1 MNKDKL
7 AEYIIDRILKGDIF
21 FLGNDDIVRIQEK
34 ESNIKFERTDIKIRL
49 KKYNKESKLYFI
61 KKDEKLKNFSSDV
74 YIPAGANWETLFG
87 FYFEEDII
95 IKVHVYFIGKEFD
108 LDKLSEMVY
117 SLFTD
122 IEKDYIKINK
132 VAFKYDEGVKP
143 DKNVEKA
150 IIDDIKKTKVIEGD
164 KNGKVS

>member
-7 AEYIIDRILKGDIF
+7 AEYIIDRILKGDVF
-21 FLGNDDIVRIQEK
+21 FLGNEDIVKMQEE
-34 ESNIKFERTDIKIRL
+34 ESNIKFERTDIKVRL
-49 KKYNKESKLYFI
+49 KKYNKESTLYFI
-61 KKDEKLKNFSSDV
+61 KKDDKLKNFSSDV

-87 FYFEEDII
+87 FYFEEDLL

-122 IEKDYIKINK
+122 IEKDYIRTSKI
-132 VAFKYDEGVKP
+132 AFKYDEGAKAN
-143 DKNVEKA
+143 KKVEDA
-150 IIDDIKKTKVIEGD
+150 IIKDITD
-164 KNGKVS
+164 KEDKIRNERQIT